1 MSKRITCTAVQ
12 KYVPKSSPTP
22 KIRTQ
27 DVSHLKLWSEL
38 SHRWHEQPFKG
49 PSTRACACW
58 CCRSCWRSGG
68 GTAAARASAVGCR
81 RLYHEERI
89 HRVYTSVR
97 ANSPRVK
104 RPELPCLQS
113 RVSID
118 STEHPA
124 CTRHYTTPFKQS
136 VAWDLLM
143 VCRWRAATISSYLS
157 CASNE
162 TIQEVLF
169 FRDLKVPTVCHH
181 ALTFCSSQL
190 QYV

>member
-1 MSKRITCTAVQ
+1 MVIFQVLFLKYMAYIKTNFPWNRNGPEYMHSKDNNDDSYRYTFTIYIYVCTSTSKYSW

-49 PSTRACACW
+49 PSTRAGACW

-68 GTAAARASAVGCR
+68 GGGTAAARATAVGCR

-104 RPELPCLQS
+104 RPELPCL
-113 RVSID
+113 
-118 STEHPA
+118 
-124 CTRHYTTPFKQS
+124 
-136 VAWDLLM
+136 
-143 VCRWRAATISSYLS
+143 
-157 CASNE
+157 
-162 TIQEVLF
+162 
-169 FRDLKVPTVCHH
+169 
-181 ALTFCSSQL
+181 
-190 QYV
+190 